1 MQNSNSIDA
10 ITTVKPATSLD
21 APPAQKFDADK
32 FFQCI
37 QEIIP
42 FELRKYFDL
51 GFNFYKTS
59 NNDDI
64 TFLKNVMHLF
74 VNFYSNI
81 LKDTTVEVEKQQAM
95 IQSLEAI
102 FKNFE
107 NNLSIHNNLV
117 TALKIDKKVFD
128 ARKLFM
134 IIIGYGISNI
144 KKSS

>member
-21 APPAQKFDADK
+21 APPAQIFDADK

-107 NNLSIHNNLV
+107 NNLGIHNNLV